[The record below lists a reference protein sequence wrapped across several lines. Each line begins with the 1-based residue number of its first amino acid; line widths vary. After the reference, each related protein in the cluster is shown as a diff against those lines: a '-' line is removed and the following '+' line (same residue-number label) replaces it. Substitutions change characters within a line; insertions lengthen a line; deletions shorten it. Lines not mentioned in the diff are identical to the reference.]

1 MYLEEY
7 YQKALDG
14 EEVIGIELKT
24 ALRQLNKDLE
34 DDRFIYDTSEAE
46 LRFEFMERFV
56 KLTKSPFYGQ
66 PMKLM
71 LWQKALIEAMYSF
84 KWKDTDL
91 RRFKKVLLLIARK
104 NTKSETCNALG
115 LTELMLGNAGSD
127 IVCSSNDDNQA
138 NILYEG
144 INTMREMFDQKG
156 KRTHKNLSFIKNK
169 KNGSKIFKL
178 SDRTRNKEGR
188 NIDFAIIDEVHEMK
202 DNIIVKSIETSQ
214 STKDEPMLIL
224 ITTEGFVN
232 DGFLDNE
239 LKYARNVLNGEIED
253 PTYLVW
259 LYSQD
264 SEAEIYQNERSWLK
278 SNPTLGKVKK
288 WKYLQD
294 QLNKAKYDKAERM
307 FTLAKDFNIKQNN
320 GEAWL
325 MLDDVEN
332 DETFNLEDFRGS
344 YCLAGIDMSETTD
357 LTAASILLMK
367 PNDPKKYVYTKYFL
381 PEAKVYSKKDDS
393 SGADYIEWLRQGLIE
408 VTAGN
413 ENDLSKIADWFYYLY
428 ETYDIK
434 MFKAG
439 YDQKF
444 SKDFLKKMDEYGF
457 EYEMVYQS
465 KAILSNPMKL
475 VEADLKSK
483 NINYNNNPILKWNF
497 LNCSMEMD
505 RLGQIIAVKINNQ
518 PSRRIDG
525 AVSTIILFEMYRR
538 YRNEFTQMIERR

>member
-14 EEVIGIELKT
+14 EEVIVIELMT

-84 KWKDTDL
+84 KWKDTGL

-202 DNIIVKSIETSQ
+202 DKIIVKSIETSQ

-294 QLNKAKYDKAERM
+294 KLNKAKYDKAERM

-332 DETFNLEDFRGS
+332 DETFNLEDFIGS
-344 YCLAGIDMSETTD
+344 YCLAGRDMSETTD

-381 PEAKVYSKKDDS
+381 PESKVYSKKDDS
-393 SGADYIEWLRQGLIE
+393 SGADYIEWLRAGLIE

-428 ETYDIK
+428 KTYDIK

-538 YRNEFTQMIERR
+538 YRNEFTQLVERR